1 MIGCEAAERCKSV
14 VLRTFGVR
22 RSRRVGGREAGRDVV
37 SSMRQSMPPIN
48 HSWAAM
54 GRSLGTSSSPMED
67 ATITM
72 LLAQLRNRVVL
83 MIGDSS
89 LRNQFVQLARIGLA
103 FDRNAP
109 VADAIVH
116 GAHRGS
122 FSLPWPIKQP
132 EKPDSSNGFWGG
144 FPWMVATTPQN
155 VTLVYAKVWGCAEL
169 GSIVRKTRAVLL
181 RHRQR
186 SNELGGWPPHLVLWN
201 FGLHLL
207 HVYPARPVPTVA
219 LRCALRYEA
228 LVHES
233 TRELR
238 AVLPQA
244 HLVYRTTNAVCD
256 KRFDGAWE
264 LAMRAHHCAASYS
277 VDEAAPRPLANACR
291 SERLLRVQEGC
302 RRRYNITLA
311 ECVAT
316 FMDEGNSRTQRAKAI
331 SATSSHPALV
341 KLFDAFSITD
351 GRCDATVDGR
361 HYPRLLATINAR
373 FLTLAVAEVG
383 ETERT

>member
-1 MIGCEAAERCKSV
+1 M
-14 VLRTFGVR
+14 R
-22 RSRRVGGREAGRDVV
+22 RA
-37 SSMRQSMPPIN
+37 QSMPPIN

-67 ATITM
+67 ATITT

-277 VDEAAPRPLANACR
+277 AVDEAAPRPLANACR